1 MFKNFARLLAFTL
14 TATAATA
21 ASAATI
27 SLETQGGSV
36 FGSNGSTAV
45 QITSGA
51 DPVVKPTWVAAGAF
65 ALKGDLDGK
74 PGAEL
79 FDAFCLDIAT
89 WLRLPSL
96 YTVTGS
102 PFASDPLSA
111 LQRSDIGKLFN
122 TAYKSLDLTNATQ
135 SAGFQLA
142 LWEIVN
148 EAAGNSYALGS
159 GNFSATGSAAANSF
173 ADALLA
179 GLSGPVT
186 QHYRLT
192 FLAST
197 DPRIDGGHYSQN
209 LVTVSPVPLPAA
221 GLMLMAGLGGLG
233 LMRRRRA

>member
-1 MFKNFARLLAFTL
+1 MFKNFACVLAL
-14 TATAATA
+14 ALSATAATA
-21 ASAATI
+21 VSAATI
-27 SLETQGGSV
+27 ALDKQGSSV

-51 DPVVKPTWVAAGAF
+51 DPVVSPTWVAAGAF
-65 ALKGDLDGK
+65 ALNGDLDGK

-79 FDAFCLDIAT
+79 FDAFCLDIGT

-102 PFASDPLSA
+102 PFASDPLTA
-111 LQRSDIGKLFN
+111 LQKSNIGKLFN
-122 TAYKSLDLTNATQ
+122 TAYSTLNLANATQ

-148 EAAGNSYALGS
+148 ETAGAPFALGS
-159 GNFSATGSAAANSF
+159 GNFHATGSAAANNF
-173 ADALLA
+173 ADLLLA
-179 GLSGPVT
+179 GLGGT
-186 QHYRLT
+186 QTQKYRMT
-192 FLAST
+192 FLQST

-221 GLMLMAGLGGLG
+221 GLMLIAGLGGLG